1 MKTKSFVWLMT
12 LVMSLAVTGCKEIN
26 PADDGNNHN
35 PSDTTQ
41 NNPDTP
47 NPPEPT
53 VVDVSEQL
61 TGNTSKGRL
70 SGIFTIANSYWI
82 YTGGDTGYGGWSVKR
97 TEGKVRFSQGSL
109 QFQASTKTWRFA
121 PNQLTTISE
130 ENNNRASSSYSGWID
145 EFYFGTSGWD
155 NTKDDPYA
163 IYFQPWSRPDM
174 YNLPTYTYVH
184 LYNCVDNAFEHKC
197 DTSYCTFSNLGFGP
211 IPPYNYGDELEDPQV
226 WDETGGSYVSGDKP
240 YYIDIKTLVRGKY
253 RNYDWGWYNKISNGG
268 NKEHLWRT
276 LTYQE
281 LSHILFGRP
290 NAEYLKSKCIIVDGN
305 NYYNG
310 IIIMPDDFEPSND
323 IKWEWNEPHKQSG
336 DYYWEAAEYSMEEWL
351 KLEKLGGVFF
361 PESTFGYSSNMPSGY
376 HTSSHFFQGGK
387 TWQSDYKDYSYG
399 MENYLARVRL
409 VQDVTGR
416 DIEEGSDNPNNPTNP
431 DTPSSDCNNF
441 QASYLPTGASG
452 LGEMKEQLV
461 SGAQSWFYD
470 AKYGARVSKSNTE
483 AWLYTPVYDMRDK
496 ASVQVSF
503 QHAINYAG
511 DMATQQTMWV
521 TDNFTGDVTTT
532 NWQQI
537 TIPNYPA
544 GNNWTFVSNTVNIPI
559 QYVGEKTVIAFKY
572 TSGSNTSTA
581 TWEIKNLTVKAVC
594 ANN

>member
-1 MKTKSFVWLMT
+1 MKTKSFILLGT
-12 LVMSLAVTGCKEIN
+12 LVMSLVFVGCKDKN
-26 PADDGNNHN
+26 PVEN
-35 PSDTTQ
+35 PTKPGQPQDSTQ
-41 NNPDTP
+41 INPDTP
-47 NPPEPT
+47 NPPTPI

-70 SGIFTIANSYWI
+70 SGVFSVSDSYWI
-82 YTGGDTGYGGWSVKR
+82 YTGGDTGEGGWDKKT
-97 TEGKVRFSQGSL
+97 TEGKVRFSQGNL
-109 QFQASTKTWRFA
+109 QYQASTKTWRFGSD
-121 PNQLTTISE
+121 QLTIISE
-130 ENNNRASSSYSGWID
+130 ENNNLASPSYSGWID

-155 NTKDDPYA
+155 NTKDDPTA
-163 IYFQPWSRPDM
+163 IYFQPWSRPDI
-174 YNLPTYTYVH
+174 YNLPTYTYFDV
-184 LYNCVDNAFEHKC
+184 YNCVDNAFEHKC
-197 DTSYCTFSNLGFGP
+197 DTSYSTFNGLGFGP
-211 IPPYNYGDELEDPQV
+211 IPNKEQKWGDYY
-226 WDETGGSYVSGDKP
+226 TGSVYESSNH
-240 YYIDIKTLVRGKY
+240 YYFIDIKTMDGGKY

-268 NKEHLWRT
+268 NKEHLWRV
-276 LTYQE
+276 LTFQE
-281 LSHILFGRP
+281 WRYILFGRP

-336 DYYWEAAEYSMEEWL
+336 DYYWEAVEYSMEEWL

-376 HTSSHFFQGGK
+376 HTSSHFFQGGI

-409 VQDVTGR
+409 VQDVTGS
-416 DIEEGSDNPNNPTNP
+416 DIDEGGDNPNSPTNP

-441 QASYLPTGASG
+441 QASYLATGGSG

-461 SGAQSWFYD
+461 SGAKSWFYD

-483 AWLYTPVYDMRDK
+483 AWLYTPIYDFSDM
-496 ASVQVSF
+496 ASVKVSF

-511 DMATQQTMWV
+511 DMQTQQTMWV

-532 NWQQI
+532 NWQQV
-537 TIPNYPA
+537 TIPNYPV
-544 GNNWTFVSNTVNIPI
+544 GNNWNFVYNAITIPI

-572 TSGSNTSTA
+572 TSGLNTSTA
-581 TWEIKNLTVKAVC
+581 TWEIKDLTINAVC